1 MIDILSLYPDEIKKL
16 TQTLGEQSYRADQ
29 IRRWLNTGVRE
40 FSEMANIPKT
50 LIEKLESV
58 AQIKKLTLLDVMESS
73 DNSTAKYVF
82 SLEDGEVIESVL
94 MRYNHGNSV
103 CVSTQAGCKMGC
115 TFCASTKEGF
125 RRNLTPSE
133 MLLQISEIKKHSGQ
147 NISNLV
153 LMGIGEPLDNYDNVI
168 RFIRLVNQKDGHN
181 IGMRHISLSTCGIV
195 DKIYKLADEGIPLT
209 LSISLH
215 AADDD
220 KRKSLMPIANKWT
233 LPELIASCKYYIQ
246 QTGRRISFEYI
257 MISEVNDSAK
267 DAEELGELLSGM
279 LCHLNLIPLN
289 PIKERNY
296 KPSDKNQIN
305 LFTQVIKKYKINVTV
320 RRSLGGDVNAS
331 CGQLR
336 VNHSGKSNNKR
347 S

>member
-320 RRSLGGDVNAS
+320 R
-331 CGQLR
+331 
-336 VNHSGKSNNKR
+336 
-347 S
+347 

>member
-209 LSISLH
+209 LSVSLH

-267 DAEELGELLSGM
+267 DAEALGELLSGM